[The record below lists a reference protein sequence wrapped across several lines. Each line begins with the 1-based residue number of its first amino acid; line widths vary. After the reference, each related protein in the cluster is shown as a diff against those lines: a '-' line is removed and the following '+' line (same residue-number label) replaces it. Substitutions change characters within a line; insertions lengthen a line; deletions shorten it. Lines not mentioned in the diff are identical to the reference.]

1 MTQNDKLIMEHFGKY
16 LREYWFMIVFIAM
29 VIVSWT
35 TFSNRLSVVEERV
48 TNLEKTVSALEQI
61 KIDIAVIKEKLTN
74 IDKKI

>member
-1 MTQNDKLIMEHFGKY
+1 MEHFGRY
-16 LREYWFMIVFIAM
+16 LREYWFIIIFIGM

-35 TFSNRLSVVEERV
+35 TFSGRLASAEARIRILEE
-48 TNLEKTVSALEQI
+48 KVSSLEQI